1 MWGWKNILKSGD
13 GLAAARQDVRELQ
26 VRLIDL
32 SKQSNR
38 PNWHPGNPDGQFGS
52 KTETA
57 VKAFQKDQNLVA
69 DGQVGS
75 VTLEAL
81 YKDYAQLRDFLGARQ
96 WQQADEETAKLM
108 LKNVGPGDFADS
120 FEPGEIEQIPCS
132 DLHALDKLWLASSG
146 GHFGFSVQKRIWKST
161 IATNPDVSEA
171 GKRFGEITGQ
181 FVDGRLIEYKRVT
194 FNLSALA
201 GHLPILW
208 WRRSMVLAGFG
219 RPVASLVSRMDSCKL
234 P

>member
-1 MWGWKNILKSGD
+1 MLGWKSILKSGD
-13 GLAAARQDVRELQ
+13 GLATARQDVRELQ

-38 PNWHPGNPDGQFGS
+38 SNWHPGNPDGQFGP

-57 VKAFQKDQNLVA
+57 VKAFQKDQNLIG

-75 VTLEAL
+75 LTVEAL

-108 LKNVGPGDFADS
+108 LNRVGRQFEGS

-132 DLHALDKLWLASSG
+132 DLHALDKLWLVSSG

-161 IATNPDVSEA
+161 IATNPNVDD
-171 GKRFGEITGQ
+171 GGQRFGEITGQ
-181 FVDGRLIEYKRVT
+181 FVDGELIEYKRVT

-201 GHLPILW
+201 GHLPTLW
-208 WRRSMVLAGFG
+208 WRRSVVLAGFG